1 MREKIK
7 AEKRETTREAA
18 GPHVNE
24 QVRTWLYTDYQLDA
38 LIIIY
43 S

>member
-24 QVRTWLYTDYQLDA
+24 QVRT
-38 LIIIY
+38 
-43 S
+43 